1 MYEIC
6 SSAGASFQEVIYMQ
20 QSNMHKYWGNTSEWK
35 EKNMKMTFNN
45 KKNQKMGGKEST
57 DEMKQTLK
65 A

>member
-1 MYEIC
+1 VEREKYE
-6 SSAGASFQEVIYMQ
+6 
-20 QSNMHKYWGNTSEWK
+20 
-35 EKNMKMTFNN
+35 MTFNNKWIHN